1 MNLKENTFINK
12 ENFEPSWYKNTY
24 EDKNTFIYPPVN
36 FLILF
41 LVAEKH
47 TLVPEQ
53 SISIFYMYALVI
65 NQKQIKQTQ

>member
-1 MNLKENTFINK
+1 MI
-12 ENFEPSWYKNTY
+12 YIYTY
-24 EDKNTFIYPPVN
+24 EDKNTCIYTPVN

-53 SISIFYMYALVI
+53 SISIFYKYALVI

>member
-1 MNLKENTFINK
+1 MI
-12 ENFEPSWYKNTY
+12 YIYTY
-24 EDKNTFIYPPVN
+24 EDKNTCIYTPVN

-53 SISIFYMYALVI
+53 SISIFYMYMYALVI

>member
-1 MNLKENTFINK
+1 MI
-12 ENFEPSWYKNTY
+12 YIYIYTY
-24 EDKNTFIYPPVN
+24 EDKNTCIYTPVN

-47 TLVPEQ
+47 TLVPDQ